1 MKTGR
6 PSWEGIFLAF
16 AMIFTVLLGA
26 FYGVAV
32 VFRLAVPW
40 LAVLLLSLLLTV
52 ALTIW
57 RGRRH

>member
-26 FYGVAV
+26 VYGIAV
-32 VFRLAVPW
+32 VFRFAVPW
-40 LAVLLLSLLLTV
+40 LLVLLLAIVLTA
-52 ALTIW
+52 ALYIW
-57 RGRRH
+57 RRRRS